1 MKRRSFFSWVGVGW
15 VASSLP
21 VAIAACQAPKAE
33 EKTTPAVSQ
42 NTPAVPQNRSDGFQ
56 AIGTVAELDANGL
69 VKGKIAGTNV
79 VVTHDRANANN
90 LFAVEPLCTHQACR
104 VQWKAE
110 KRDFFCGCH
119 GSRFSADGKVTK
131 GPATKPL
138 TSYAAKIEGDTVLVK
153 VI

>member
-1 MKRRSFFSWVGVGW
+1 MKRRSFLNWVGVGM

-21 VAIAACQAPKAE
+21 VAIAACQAPKTE
-33 EKTTPAVSQ
+33 EKA
-42 NTPAVPQNRSDGFQ
+42 TPAVPKNRSDGFQ
-56 AIGTVAELDANGL
+56 AIGTVGELEANGL
-69 VKGKIAGTNV
+69 VKGKFAGSKV
-79 VVTHDRANANN
+79 VVTGANANN
-90 LFAVEPLCTHQACR
+90 LFAVEPLCTHQACT
-104 VQWKAE
+104 VQWEGE
-110 KRDFFCGCH
+110 KREFGCGCH

>member
-1 MKRRSFFSWVGVGW
+1 MKRRSFLSWVGVGW

-21 VAIAACQAPKAE
+21 IAIAACQAPKTE
-33 EKTTPAVSQ
+33 EKT
-42 NTPAVPQNRSDGFQ
+42 TPAVPQNRSDGFQ

-69 VKGKIAGTNV
+69 VKGKIAGSKV
-79 VVTHDRANANN
+79 VVTRDRANANN
-90 LFAVEPLCTHQACR
+90 LFAVEPLCTHQACT
-104 VQWKAE
+104 VQWEAE
-110 KRDFFCGCH
+110 KREFFCGCH
-119 GSRFSADGKVTK
+119 GSRFSADGKVTN

>member
-1 MKRRSFFSWVGVGW
+1 MKRRSFLSWVGVGW

-21 VAIAACQAPKAE
+21 IAIAACQDPKTE
-33 EKTTPAVSQ
+33 QKTKPAVSQ

-56 AIGTVAELDANGL
+56 AIGTVTELDQNGL
-69 VKGKIAGTNV
+69 VKGKIVGSQV
-79 VVTHDRANANN
+79 VVTRANENN
-90 LFAVEPLCTHQACR
+90 LFAVESLCTHQACT
-104 VQWKAE
+104 VQWEAE
-110 KRDFFCGCH
+110 KREFACGCH

-153 VI
+153 AI